1 MFYNMLVEMAMNDFF
16 VVLGS
21 NKHLHPGGNPFSRMQ
36 RYGFRA
42 PGSTFPYIVRSI
54 SLVFFDFFLRCGVY
68 LSVICHFFQIFFPG
82 FLLLN
87 RFFLGF
93 MIFFHFTRF
102 AELFFEFSVDFLVI
116 YRLLAS
122 FFSIFPTNSLI
133 FFLHSLLFLPNLLK
147 SSENPTIIFIHEFPF
162 FTLSPY
168 TLQISS
174 FISIVDHSFSLWAI
188 LDEFTTVQLIS
199 MSCSN
204 FQIIRISIH

>member
-1 MFYNMLVEMAMNDFF
+1 MLSLFCSWSVNLIDTNKKKHFAEWISIDRLAFLLKLLPIIDLQIATIPCVVRGLVGRMFYNMLVEMAMNDFF

-54 SLVFFDFFLRCGVY
+54 SLVFFYFFLRCGVY

-93 MIFFHFTRF
+93 MIFFT
-102 AELFFEFSVDFLVI
+102 
-116 YRLLAS
+116 
-122 FFSIFPTNSLI
+122 
-133 FFLHSLLFLPNLLK
+133 LPDLP
-147 SSENPTIIFIHEFPF
+147 SYF
-162 FTLSPY
+162 
-168 TLQISS
+168 
-174 FISIVDHSFSLWAI
+174 
-188 LDEFTTVQLIS
+188 
-199 MSCSN
+199 SN
-204 FQIIRISIH
+204 FR